1 MVRLRTLAVGL
12 ALVAL
17 VGCGKAG
24 DLVAS
29 DPTEPNDDTAQSQP
43 TEDAAAPAPDEGDCR
58 KLQMEDIQA
67 ATNDGSPVNCD
78 QRHNAVT
85 YYVGKWPED
94 LVESA
99 TSVKDSDLEQH
110 VLTECDEAW
119 RNTVGG
125 SLEDWVVSIVSWAW
139 YRPSAKQFNDGAN
152 WFRCDLVA
160 GQHTDRLERLPSDV
174 NGMLD
179 ADFDDRYRACWTK
192 VFSDKPGVAEGTL
205 TSCARDHRQR
215 AIGIVQLDTNSENYP
230 GQQEAFELSNEM
242 CAKAVAKW
250 RDAKQPG
257 QFGLQWPRRQ
267 EWKDGERYATCWAVT
282 RE

>member
-1 MVRLRTLAVGL
+1 MVRLKGLAAGL

-29 DPTEPNDDTAQSQP
+29 EPTEPNDETAQTQP
-43 TEDAAAPAPDEGDCR
+43 TEDAAAPAPDKGDCR
-58 KLQMEDIQA
+58 KLKMGDIDPP
-67 ATNDGSPVNCD
+67 TNDDRPVSCD
-78 QRHNAVT
+78 GRHSAVT
-85 YYVGKWPED
+85 YFVGEWPAD

-99 TSVKDSDLEQH
+99 AGVNDSDLERY
-110 VLTECDEAW
+110 VLSQCDEAW

-139 YRPSAKQFNDGAN
+139 YRPTARQFEDGAN

-160 GQHTDRLERLPSDV
+160 GQNTSRLERLPSNV
-174 NGMLD
+174 HGMLD
-179 ADFDDRYRACWTK
+179 GQYEDRYRACWTD
-192 VFSDKPGVAEGTL
+192 VFSDKPDVAEGTL

-215 AIGIVQLDTNSENYP
+215 AIGIVQLDTGSEKYP

-242 CAKAVAKW
+242 CADAVAKW

-257 QFGLQWPRRQ
+257 QFGLQWPRRD